1 MSLVYEG
8 RVYKLKYTG
17 KQRICWSESKHILV
31 IATDSTIRMLA
42 SMQTRRNAADLVD
55 VTHSRQEPTTATYA
69 RKSSG
74 ALSDDRKGEQQL
86 VVAPPGCGNATKTP
100 SAWRAKRRT
109 ERTKLRSVGDSPN
122 QISKQIARDDRM
134 VLLGVHAGYP
144 PCR

>member
-17 KQRICWSESKHILV
+17 KQRKCWRCSK
-31 IATDSTIRMLA
+31 R
-42 SMQTRRNAADLVD
+42 DLLSAGVHKSSQGKD
-55 VTHSRQEPTTATYA
+55 TLDHCLKDHQVGNLVTHVWVRAGPCGA
-69 RKSSG
+69 G

-134 VLLGVHAGYP
+134 VLLGVHAGHP